1 MHLHLPKPL
10 HGWRAFVGEVG
21 IIVIGVL
28 IALGAEQVVEQIR
41 WENEVRTA
49 RAELKGEMRHSDGV
63 FAFRIA
69 AKPCVARRLDAID
82 ALVERAAKHA
92 PVPRVGRLIPDIG
105 NALND
110 NIWETRRAS
119 QTLAHFGDDELS
131 LLGLYYLQL
140 GNIRFFIGEEARDWG
155 VIEVIEGDPS
165 RLGPEDIAGIRVAIQ
180 HARFDNRLIAAIGS
194 DELVYSR
201 SFGVAAPAA
210 DAARLKEICAPLLPA
225 ASSGG
230 TG

>member
-1 MHLHLPKPL
+1 MHVHLPKPL
-10 HGWRAFVGEVG
+10 HGWRAFAGEVG
-21 IIVIGVL
+21 IIVFGVL
-28 IALGAEQVVEQIR
+28 IALGAGQVVEAIHWQT
-41 WENEVRTA
+41 EVRTA
-49 RAELKGEMRHSDGV
+49 RAELKGEMRRADRV

-69 AKPCVARRLDAID
+69 AKPCIARRLDATD

-92 PVPRVGRLIPDIG
+92 PVPHVGRLIPDIG

-155 VIEVIEGDPS
+155 VLEVIEGDPS

-180 HARFDNRLIAAIGS
+180 HARFENRLIADIGS

-210 DAARLKEICAPLLPA
+210 DAARVKEICAPLLPA
-225 ASSGG
+225 ASSSG